1 MNAQMLVARQNDYG
15 VRRALRRSS
24 TPLRPKITTGH
35 SEFSCT
41 HQMVGLPQGDSP
53 LLLNASCTITVD
65 IEVPEAGAEGL
76 ILSSGGRSGGYGVYM
91 LKGRPVFLWNP
102 VDLKRIKWE
111 GPEALT
117 RTLKEWSHANHRSEF
132 GGHAA
137 IAVGSL
143 QEAYSGSGRC
153 RHGWVGRDL
162 GSDSR

>member
-1 MNAQMLVARQNDYG
+1 MIVARENDYG
-15 VRRALRRSS
+15 MRRALRGSS
-24 TPLRPKITTGH
+24 TPLRPKITAGH
-35 SEFSCT
+35 SEFSYT
-41 HQMVGLPQGDSP
+41 HPMVGLAQGDSP
-53 LLLNASCTITVD
+53 LRLNASYTITVD
-65 IEVPEAGAEGL
+65 IEVPEARAEGM
-76 ILSSGGRSGGYGVYM
+76 ILSPGGRFGGYGVYM

-111 GPEALT
+111 GPEILT

-153 RHGWVGRDL
+153 RHGRVGRDL
-162 GSDSR
+162 RSDSR